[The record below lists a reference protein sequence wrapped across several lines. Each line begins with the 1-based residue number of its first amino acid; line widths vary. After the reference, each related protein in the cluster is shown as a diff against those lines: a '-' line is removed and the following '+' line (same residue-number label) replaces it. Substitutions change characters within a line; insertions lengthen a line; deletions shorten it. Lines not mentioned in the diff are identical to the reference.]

1 MKYMLMVLGKQA
13 DYEAM
18 AGRASGDSPAWSEA
32 DLKAM
37 FDHMG
42 ALNAELTAAGEWVDG
57 QGLAEP
63 RQARLVTAGA
73 DGTPHVSDVPYGE
86 SSAVIAGYWIVDVPD
101 FARAAEI
108 AARAYACPMPE
119 GAPNYPVVVHP
130 VGGSPETDTEAG
142 KGD

>member
-13 DYEAM
+13 DYDAM
-18 AGRASGDSPAWSEA
+18 SGKASSGSPAWSEA

-37 FDHMG
+37 FDHMS
-42 ALNAELTAAGEWVDG
+42 ALNDDLAESGEWVDG

-73 DGTPHVSDVPYGE
+73 DGAPVISDGPYGE
-86 SSAVIAGYWIVDVPD
+86 AKEVLAGYWIVDVPD

-108 AARAYACPMPE
+108 AARAYACPLPE
-119 GAPNYPVVVHP
+119 GAPHYPVVVQP
-130 VGGSPETDTEAG
+130 VDTTSGTET
-142 KGD
+142 

>member
-1 MKYMLMVLGKQA
+1 MKYMLMLLGKQA
-13 DYEAM
+13 DYDAM
-18 AGRASGDSPAWSEA
+18 VGQASGDSPAWSPA

-37 FDHMG
+37 VEHMD
-42 ALNAELTAAGEWVDG
+42 ALNAELVAAGEWVDG

-86 SSAVIAGYWIVDVPD
+86 TSAVLAGYWVVDVPD

-108 AARAYACPMPE
+108 AARAYACPIPE

-130 VGGSPETDTEAG
+130 VGEAPVQEAG
-142 KGD
+142 S

>member
-18 AGRASGDSPAWSEA
+18 SGKASGDSPGWSSA
-32 DLKAM
+32 QLKAM

-42 ALNAELTAAGEWVDG
+42 ALNDELTAAGELVDA

-73 DGTPHVSDVPYGE
+73 DGAPVVSDVPYGE
-86 SSAVIAGYWIVDVPD
+86 TSAVIAGYWVVDVPD
-101 FARAAEI
+101 FDRAAEI
-108 AARAYACPMPE
+108 AARAYACPVPE
-119 GAPNYPVVVHP
+119 GTPSYPVVVHP
-130 VGGSPETDTEAG
+130 VDSGPETE
-142 KGD
+142 K